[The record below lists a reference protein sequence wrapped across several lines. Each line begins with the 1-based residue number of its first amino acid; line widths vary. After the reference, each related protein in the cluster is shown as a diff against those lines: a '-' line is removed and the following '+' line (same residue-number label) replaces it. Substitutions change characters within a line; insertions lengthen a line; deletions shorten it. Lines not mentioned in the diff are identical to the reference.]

1 MKKLTVLGPGCP
13 SCNKLAENT
22 EEAAEALGIEYEIAK
37 VTDINAILDF
47 GVMTTPAL
55 VVDGE
60 VKVMGRVPTPDEI
73 KAMLG

>member
-13 SCNKLAENT
+13 NCKKLAQNT
-22 EEAAEALGIEYEIAK
+22 EEAAKALGIEYEIVK
-37 VTDINAILDF
+37 VSDIDAILDS

-60 VKVMGRVPTPDEI
+60 LKVAGRVPPPDEI
-73 KAMLG
+73 KTMLG

>member
-13 SCNKLAENT
+13 NCRKLAQNT
-22 EEAAEALGIEYEIAK
+22 EEAAKALGIEYEIVK
-37 VTDINAILDF
+37 VTDIDAILDA

-60 VKVMGRVPTPDEI
+60 VKVAGRVPTPDEI
-73 KAMLG
+73 KTMLG